1 MHKDG
6 AARAVLSCLVL
17 PAFLG
22 SHSRPEGFPELEGRL
37 GSSQPPSL
45 LLLKKFSGPHN
56 SYTRLLGTGPRT
68 HRLIKCSHIKRLLCC
83 CCFSAVALCLRPPP
97 APEKQP
103 DGTAAW
109 EIPSLEAWPQKDA
122 WGAEGQGTA
131 ILSPSRL
138 WWDGAVS
145 PPHCTAG
152 TRPRCLHIMGF
163 RAPECLMGLGTG
175 TRQHEAL

>member
-1 MHKDG
+1 MQKDG

-37 GSSQPPSL
+37 GSSQPPCL

-83 CCFSAVALCLRPPP
+83 CCFSAVSLCLRPPP

-103 DGTAAW
+103 DGTRALLHGRYHLW
-109 EIPSLEAWPQKDA
+109 RHGLRTMPGGQRVRGQPS
-122 WGAEGQGTA
+122 
-131 ILSPSRL
+131 
-138 WWDGAVS
+138 S
-145 PPHCTAG
+145 PPQGCG
-152 TRPRCLHIMGF
+152 G
-163 RAPECLMGLGTG
+163 MGLYPPHTAWLAPGPDAFTSWDS
-175 TRQHEAL
+175 ELLSA